1 MDKPQFV
8 YVTYIRSTPEKVW
21 DAITTP
27 EFSRQYWGGGD
38 NVSNWKK
45 GSKWQH
51 IADDEKHSVRITGEV
66 LESLPPKRLVLTW
79 ADPAQPADATR
90 VTFEIETLSDMV
102 RLNVVHGN
110 FKPGSLMI
118 NKVSQGWP
126 LVLASMK
133 TYLET
138 GKGLDI
144 WSAKKPCG
152 S

>member
-21 DAITTP
+21 DAITKP

-38 NVSNWKK
+38 NVSNWKS

-51 IADDEKHSVRITGEV
+51 IADDEKHSVRIAGEV
-66 LESLPPKRLVLTW
+66 VESLPPKRLVLTW
-79 ADPAQPADATR
+79 ADPSDLDDVSR
-90 VTFEIETLSDMV
+90 VTFEIEPIDDMV
-102 RLNVVHGN
+102 RLNVVHGD
-110 FKPGSLMI
+110 FKPGSIMI

-133 TYLET
+133 TYLES
-138 GKGLDI
+138 GKGLNI

>member
-21 DAITTP
+21 DAITKP
-27 EFSRQYWGGGD
+27 EFSRLYWGGGD

-66 LESLPPKRLVLTW
+66 LESIPPKRLVLTW
-79 ADPAQPADATR
+79 ADPSDLDDVSR
-90 VTFEIETLSDMV
+90 VTFEIEPIDDMV
-102 RLNVVHGN
+102 RLNVVHGD
-110 FKPGSLMI
+110 FKPGSVMI

-133 TYLET
+133 TYLES
-138 GKGLDI
+138 GKGLNI
-144 WSAKKPCG
+144 WAAKKPCG

>member
-38 NVSNWKK
+38 NVSSWKK

-51 IADDEKHSVRITGEV
+51 VADDEKHSVRITGEV
-66 LESLPPKRLVLTW
+66 LESIPPKRLVLTW
-79 ADPAQPADATR
+79 ADPAEPADVSR
-90 VTFEIETLSDMV
+90 VTFEIEPIDDMV

-133 TYLET
+133 SFLEN
-138 GKGLDI
+138 GKGLNI
-144 WSAKKPCG
+144 WAAKKPCG